1 MGTWFCRSL
10 NSSPNRAGQAFSRS
24 DGSTTRGPWSRLSVA
39 VKVQASSSV
48 HSSVADAFARPR
60 SQARTSCRSAT
71 QPCSSRM
78 RRQRISRLG
87 RQPK

>member
-1 MGTWFCRSL
+1 MGTWLCRSL
-10 NSSPNRAGQAFSRS
+10 NSSPKRLGQAFSRS

-48 HSSVADAFARPR
+48 HSSVADAFARLR

-71 QPCSSRM
+71 PPCSSRM
-78 RRQRISRLG
+78 RRQRIDG
-87 RQPK
+87 VRQPK

>member
-1 MGTWFCRSL
+1 MGTWLCRSL

-48 HSSVADAFARPR
+48 QSSLVADAFALFRARRAPPAGRRR
-60 SQARTSCRSAT
+60 SRAAAGRGGSAST
-71 QPCSSRM
+71 A
-78 RRQRISRLG
+78 
-87 RQPK
+87 

>member
-1 MGTWFCRSL
+1 MGTWLCRSL

-24 DGSTTRGPWSRLSVA
+24 DGSTTRGPWSRFSFA
-39 VKVQASSSV
+39 VSVQASSSV
-48 HSSVADAFARPR
+48 HSSVADAFALFL
-60 SQARTSCRSAT
+60 SQARTSCRSAA
-71 QPCSSRM
+71 QPCSSRT